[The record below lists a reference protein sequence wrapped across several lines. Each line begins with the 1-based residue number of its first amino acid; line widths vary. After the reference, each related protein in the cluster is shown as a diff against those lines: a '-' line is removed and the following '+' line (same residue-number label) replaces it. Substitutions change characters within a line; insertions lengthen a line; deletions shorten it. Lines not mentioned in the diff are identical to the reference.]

1 MLASNQVPVLMDD
14 GVTAGNH
21 GLATARFECL
31 VCMEYLPTARLTS
44 IHCQCDVCS
53 DCMAEFVEELLSRQ
67 PGAAAKAWPFEC
79 PACSCE
85 LTQPDTRCVKR
96 GQQAR
101 MLLYSLQCVA
111 ALDRVRGRGSYLVC
125 PLGQCSHIGFLEATS
140 RARRQCFVDC
150 PGCQGVVCL
159 GCGSGSDACSCGKR
173 RNLLGA
179 AARLLRGCPNCG
191 APSEKAGGCPRVRCG
206 NCFTGWDWDAG
217 IPLHEMQCDG
227 EYRGQARTAW
237 QWVRSVI
244 LLGIAVVCG
253 WGAGNRWA
261 VGDYIASVLL
271 GELATFFTAETQSRG
286 KKLFSS
292 HAALTGGFCG
302 LGLLAHYVTV
312 SAAVP
317 TVEATARWL
326 TSWGLNWLGG
336 FTGCSAW
343 WLTMVAGEGFAVV
356 LTGLTGVLAVAE
368 WSSSV
373 YGMLLRM

>member
-1 MLASNQVPVLMDD
+1 MLMDD
-14 GVTAGNH
+14 AVTAGNH
-21 GLATARFECL
+21 GLSTARFECL
-31 VCMEYLPTARLTS
+31 VCMEYLPTARRAS

-53 DCMAEFVEELLSRQ
+53 DCMTEFVEELLSRQ

-125 PLGQCSHIGFLEATS
+125 PLPRCSHIGFLEATS

-271 GELATFFTAETQSRG
+271 GELATFFTAESQSRG
-286 KKLFSS
+286 TKLFSS
-292 HAALTGGFCG
+292 HATITGSFCG
-302 LGLLAHYVTV
+302 FGLLANYA
-312 SAAVP
+312 SFLWWIP
-317 TVEATARWL
+317 TYWA
-326 TSWGLNWLGG
+326 
-336 FTGCSAW
+336 
-343 WLTMVAGEGFAVV
+343 EGFAVV
-356 LTGLTGVLAVAE
+356 CAGLASVMAVAE
-368 WSSSV
+368 WSNSV
-373 YGMLLRM
+373 HGMLVHV